1 MINDR
6 WWVVATDGLN
16 QEMQLNSYC
25 LLRQLRRLR
34 AINWTILWSRSSTIL
49 SIHNYFHWSSDLACS
64 PPPARLSVQSEQVI
78 WMSNDKEWK
87 NGFQRSTIHGVVI
100 FMDRMFGDGKDKKDT
115 KSRIALEP
123 TTILFSSKLMKQ

>member
-1 MINDR
+1 
-6 WWVVATDGLN
+6 
-16 QEMQLNSYC
+16 
-25 LLRQLRRLR
+25 
-34 AINWTILWSRSSTIL
+34 
-49 SIHNYFHWSSDLACS
+49 
-64 PPPARLSVQSEQVI
+64 
-78 WMSNDKEWK
+78 MSNDKEWK